1 MLLMLFLF
9 LFLLLLLLLHLLLL
23 LMLLLLLLLLLG
35 LFILRQPLFPFECL
49 GIISTV
55 GIKILIIRM
64 LDGSSGIRGIIIIVV
79 AVTIAVAVAVA
90 TAIVNAVVIIFTS
103 VGSSIRLVGGVEE
116 GWIGEDGIRVESVAV
131 N

>member
-1 MLLMLFLF
+1 MLFLF

-79 AVTIAVAVAVA
+79 AVTIAVAVA
-90 TAIVNAVVIIFTS
+90 TAIVNAVVIIFAS

-116 GWIGEDGIRVESVAV
+116 GWIGEDGICVESVAV